1 MFEYDSI
8 RDFLK
13 SFFSSRLFVLTV
25 ILLLMSGIILQRL
38 FSLQIIN
45 GETYQKNYT
54 LKIKKTRTL
63 SGTRGNIYDRNGM
76 LLAYNELAY
85 KVTIEDN
92 GTYEDSSER
101 DETLNGIIA
110 EVMEILDKNNDGFI
124 NNFDIQLKKNGK
136 YVFRSEGTSLMR
148 FRADVYGYQKI
159 EDLEYDD
166 DLGYDTAK
174 ATEKQIVD
182 YLFRRY
188 ELDESDYSQEM
199 KYNIMIVRYAL
210 AQNGFQKY
218 ISTTIATGVSK
229 KTIAYIRENK
239 DRLQGVEIE
248 EDYIRKYTNSKYF
261 ASMIGYTGKISTTE
275 YEELSAKNDSYSLTD
290 IIGKSGI
297 ESVMDEQLQGKKGS
311 ETVFVDNMGKERETT
326 NYIEPSA
333 GNNVYLSIDG
343 KLQKAVYDLI
353 EQELAGI
360 LYNNILNIREFVNVS
375 GEASD
380 IKIPIYDVYFAL
392 INNSII
398 DTSHFQERGA
408 SDTEKSVL
416 AAFQTRL
423 ESVLERIR

>member
-1 MFEYDSI
+1 
-8 RDFLK
+8 
-13 SFFSSRLFVLTV
+13 
-25 ILLLMSGIILQRL
+25 
-38 FSLQIIN
+38 
-45 GETYQKNYT
+45 
-54 LKIKKTRTL
+54 
-63 SGTRGNIYDRNGM
+63 
-76 LLAYNELAY
+76 
-85 KVTIEDN
+85 
-92 GTYEDSSER
+92 
-101 DETLNGIIA
+101 
-110 EVMEILDKNNDGFI
+110 MEILDKNNDGFI

-423 ESVLERIR
+423 ESVLERIREQAMSSAPETYTLAAEEYQNYYSYIITMLKENEVLLADKIDTNSIL